1 MYRNSSIDYSLYA
14 TPFFFVSFSL
24 LLLKQIGHEFNNT
37 QSSAT
42 EGSNT
47 LASIIMRKSIGSA
60 VRRRRA
66 LCDFFFPS
74 SSSSKKKTKTSSYS
88 TSSSQNIDSLRED
101 FRYASATLRR
111 YDYET
116 YLCTNAIDANKRAG
130 PLALRALNCETAGIT
145 TATVSEKEIALVKL
159 KWWHEHAESMFTPRT
174 STGEKTKTTAKP
186 LPEHPIARCV
196 NAVATHAKEVLGSE
210 MNETRYVR
218 WIKRAIE
225 ARMEDVD
232 KGSSLFDSTA
242 DLETFARET
251 HGNFLL
257 VTLDCENI
265 RSMASDHVASH
276 LGTAIGL
283 TNSLRGAKI
292 NARNRKTYFPMD
304 LLAAENVSAETVYEG
319 QIGDERIK
327 NATHKIASAAV
338 GHLAAARRNFAE
350 NKLGE
355 KYPHMAKLLLQ
366 ATTTERWLEKLE
378 KYDFDVFRDELQR
391 TPPLLTQG
399 RVFVQAWKNQ
409 F

>member
-1 MYRNSSIDYSLYA
+1 L
-14 TPFFFVSFSL
+14 
-24 LLLKQIGHEFNNT
+24 NN
-37 QSSAT
+37 
-42 EGSNT
+42 NNN
-47 LASIIMRKSIGSA
+47 K
-60 VRRRRA
+60 
-66 LCDFFFPS
+66 
-74 SSSSKKKTKTSSYS
+74 
-88 TSSSQNIDSLRED
+88 NNDSDENKIAQLRED
-101 FRYASATLRR
+101 FRHCAATLRQN
-111 YDYET
+111 DYET
-116 YLCTNAIDANKRAG
+116 YLCTNAIDASRRAG
-130 PLALRALNCETAGIT
+130 PLALRALNCETAGIGT
-145 TATVSEKEIALVKL
+145 HSGGEENKDIALVKL
-159 KWWHEHAESMFTPRT
+159 RWWMDHLESMFTP
-174 STGEKTKTTAKP
+174 TTRRKKSRV
-186 LPEHPIARCV
+186 PEHPIARCI
-196 NAVATHAKEVLGSE
+196 NAVATHAKEVMGCDPSFH
-210 MNETRYVR
+210 ETRYVT

-225 ARMEDVD
+225 ARMEDVE
-232 KGSSLFDSTA
+232 KGSNAFDATK
-242 DLETFARET
+242 DLELFARET

-304 LLAAENVSAETVYEG
+304 LLAEENLSAETVYEG
-319 QIGDERIK
+319 KVGDERVK
-327 NATHKIASAAV
+327 NVTHKIASAAV
-338 GHLAAARRNFAE
+338 GHLAAARRNFTE

-378 KYDFDVFRDELQR
+378 KYDFDVFREELQR

>member
-1 MYRNSSIDYSLYA
+1 
-14 TPFFFVSFSL
+14 
-24 LLLKQIGHEFNNT
+24 LLLKQIGHECNNT
-37 QSSAT
+37 IFRDR
-42 EGSNT
+42 SNT

-66 LCDFFFPS
+66 LCDFLFS
-74 SSSSKKKTKTSSYS
+74 SSSPSKKKTSSSYS
-88 TSSSQNIDSLRED
+88 TSSQNIDSLRED

-159 KWWHEHAESMFTPRT
+159 KWWHEHAESMLTPRT
-174 STGEKTKTTAKP
+174 TTTTTTTGEKTKTTTAKP

-210 MNETRYVR
+210 MNEARYVR

>member
-1 MYRNSSIDYSLYA
+1 
-14 TPFFFVSFSL
+14 
-24 LLLKQIGHEFNNT
+24 
-37 QSSAT
+37 
-42 EGSNT
+42 
-47 LASIIMRKSIGSA
+47 
-60 VRRRRA
+60 
-66 LCDFFFPS
+66 
-74 SSSSKKKTKTSSYS
+74 
-88 TSSSQNIDSLRED
+88 
-101 FRYASATLRR
+101 
-111 YDYET
+111 
-116 YLCTNAIDANKRAG
+116 
-130 PLALRALNCETAGIT
+130 
-145 TATVSEKEIALVKL
+145 VKL

>member
-1 MYRNSSIDYSLYA
+1 
-14 TPFFFVSFSL
+14 
-24 LLLKQIGHEFNNT
+24 
-37 QSSAT
+37 
-42 EGSNT
+42 
-47 LASIIMRKSIGSA
+47 
-60 VRRRRA
+60 
-66 LCDFFFPS
+66 
-74 SSSSKKKTKTSSYS
+74 
-88 TSSSQNIDSLRED
+88 LRED
-101 FRYASATLRR
+101 FRHCAATLRQN
-111 YDYET
+111 DYET
-116 YLCTNAIDANKRAG
+116 YLCTNAIDASRRAG
-130 PLALRALNCETAGIT
+130 PLALRALNCETAGIGT
-145 TATVSEKEIALVKL
+145 HSGGEENKDIALVKL
-159 KWWHEHAESMFTPRT
+159 RWWMDHLESMFTPV
-174 STGEKTKTTAKP
+174 TTRRKKSRV
-186 LPEHPIARCV
+186 PEHPIARCI
-196 NAVATHAKEVLGSE
+196 NAVATHAKEVMGSDPSF
-210 MNETRYVR
+210 NETRYVT

-225 ARMEDVD
+225 ARMEDVE
-232 KGSSLFDSTA
+232 KGSNAFDATK
-242 DLETFARET
+242 DLELFARET

-304 LLAAENVSAETVYEG
+304 LLAEENLSAETVYEG
-319 QIGDERIK
+319 KVGDERVK
-327 NATHKIASAAV
+327 NVTHKIASAAV
-338 GHLAAARRNFAE
+338 GHLAAARRNFTE

-378 KYDFDVFRDELQR
+378 KYDFDVFREELQR